1 MTSTGGESPIATS
14 SSQAQLRP
22 GGRVQSRTM
31 KRLILLVCV
40 LGMLALPQFA
50 SARVVELGANAGPAK
65 SNCPSDPCEAIG
77 RVTGYQGRSGSVT
90 NPFRIP
96 RSGKIVAFTITL
108 AKVSST
114 QVTFFNGLYGS
125 PPSVRL
131 AILRK
136 GKKRKTR
143 LQHRLIRQSK
153 VYDVQHYLGSTP
165 SFALDQPL
173 VVKRGYLVGITVPS
187 WVPAFAFSGLSSKN
201 WWRSSRH
208 KGDCRNA
215 TQRAA
220 QQHPGSK
227 RDYGCTYHK
236 ARLLYTA
243 TYVPDPRPV
252 TKPK

>member
-1 MTSTGGESPIATS
+1 M
-14 SSQAQLRP
+14 
-22 GGRVQSRTM
+22 RVEFRTM
-31 KRLILLVCV
+31 KRLIPLACV
-40 LGMLALPQFA
+40 LGLLALPQGA
-50 SARVVELGANAGPAK
+50 SAKVVELGDGAGPAK
-65 SNCPSDPCEAIG
+65 SNCPNDPCEAIG
-77 RVTGYQGRSGSVT
+77 RVTGYQGRSGTIS

-108 AKVSST
+108 AKVT
-114 QVTFFNGLYGS
+114 AQQIDFFNGLYGS

-136 GKKRKTR
+136 SKKRKTR
-143 LQHRLIRQSK
+143 LSHRLIRQSK
-153 VYDVQHYLGSTP
+153 VYNVEHYLGSTP

-201 WWRSSRH
+201 WWRSSRK

-220 QQHPGSK
+220 QQHVGGT
-227 RDYGCTYHK
+227 RTYGCTYHK

-243 TYVPDPRPV
+243 TYVPDPRP
-252 TKPK
+252 TDR